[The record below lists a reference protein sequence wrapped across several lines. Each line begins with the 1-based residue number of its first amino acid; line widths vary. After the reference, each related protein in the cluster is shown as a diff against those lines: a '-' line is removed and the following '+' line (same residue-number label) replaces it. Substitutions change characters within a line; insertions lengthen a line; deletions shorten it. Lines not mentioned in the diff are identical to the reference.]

1 MEFLTSFLTQVTM
14 YAVIYTLASLGIIVA
29 GRTGFFNVAAEG
41 IMLASAS
48 AGFIAANLTGSWLL
62 GFAAGA
68 LMGLALGA
76 LLGAVHEAFK
86 VNQFILGITLVIL
99 GSGLSDLLYK
109 IVMGVRLEAPRA
121 PGTPVLAVPLL
132 GDLPLV
138 RAFFRQNAVVFFMY
152 VACAAAWAFF
162 YRTRAGLET
171 RAIGE
176 NPRAADV
183 AGVNVTARRIWATA
197 IGSLLIGVSGAYIPL
212 VITQSYSPGIAAGR
226 GFMAIGI
233 AIFASWKPQR
243 ALLGGLLF
251 SAVEVLSFQLQ
262 ILSDRVP
269 YQFLL
274 MLPFVSVLVVMV
286 AFRRRIEFPASLGR
300 PYGRE

>member
-1 MEFLTSFLTQVTM
+1 
-14 YAVIYTLASLGIIVA
+14 
-29 GRTGFFNVAAEG
+29 
-41 IMLASAS
+41 MLASAS
-48 AGFIAANLTGSWLL
+48 AGFIAATLSGRWLR
-62 GFAAGA
+62 GVAAGA

-76 LLGAVHEAFK
+76 LLAVVHEAFK
-86 VNQFILGITLVIL
+86 VNQFVLGITLVIL

-109 IVMGVRLEAPRA
+109 IVMGVRLDAPRA
-121 PGTPVLAVPLL
+121 PATPVVTVPVLGDIPLL
-132 GDLPLV
+132 

-152 VACAAAWAFF
+152 AACAAAWWFF
-162 YRTRAGLET
+162 YRTRLGLET

-183 AGVNVTARRIWATA
+183 VGVNVTQRRVAATA
-197 IGSLLIGVSGAYIPL
+197 IGSLLIGVAGAYIPL

-233 AIFASWKPQR
+233 AIFASWRPQR

-262 ILSDRVP
+262 ILSGRIP
-269 YQFLL
+269 YQFFL

-286 AFRRRIEFPASLGR
+286 VFRKRIEYPAAIGR

>member
-1 MEFLTSFLTQVTM
+1 
-14 YAVIYTLASLGIIVA
+14 
-29 GRTGFFNVAAEG
+29 
-41 IMLASAS
+41 MLASAS
-48 AGFIAANLTGSWLL
+48 AGFIAANLSGSWLV

-76 LLGAVHEAFK
+76 LLAAVHEAFK
-86 VNQFILGITLVIL
+86 VNQFILGIVLVIL

-109 IVMGVRLEAPRA
+109 IVMGVRLDAPRA
-121 PGTPVLAVPLL
+121 PATPVLAVPLL
-132 GDLPLV
+132 ADVPLL
-138 RAFFRQNAVVFFMY
+138 RAFLRQNAVVFFMY
-152 VACAAAWAFF
+152 ATCAAAWWFF
-162 YRTRAGLET
+162 YRTRLGLET

-183 AGVNVTARRIWATA
+183 VGVNVALRRLAATA
-197 IGSLLIGVSGAYIPL
+197 IGSLLIGVAGAYIPL

-233 AIFASWKPQR
+233 AIFASWRPQR
-243 ALLGGLLF
+243 ALVGGLLF

-262 ILSDRVP
+262 ILSGRIP
-269 YQFLL
+269 YQFFL

-286 AFRRRIEFPASLGR
+286 VFRKRIEFPAALGR

>member
-1 MEFLTSFLTQVTM
+1 M

-48 AGFIAANLTGSWLL
+48 AGFIAANLSGSWLL

-86 VNQFILGITLVIL
+86 VNQFILGITVVIL

-121 PGTPVLAVPLL
+121 PETPVLSVPLL
-132 GDLPLV
+132 GELPLL

-152 VACAAAWAFF
+152 AACAAAWAFL

-183 AGVNVTARRIWATA
+183 VGVNVTARRIAATA
-197 IGSLLIGVSGAYIPL
+197 VGSLLIGVSGAYIPL

-233 AIFASWKPQR
+233 AIFASWRPQR

-286 AFRRRIEFPASLGR
+286 VFRRRIEFPAALGR

>member
-1 MEFLTSFLTQVTM
+1 MDALTAFLTQVTM
-14 YAVIYTLASLGIIVA
+14 YAAIYTLASLGIIVSGRA
-29 GRTGFFNVAAEG
+29 GVFNVAAEG
-41 IMLASAS
+41 IMLAAAS
-48 AGFIAANLTGSWLL
+48 AGFIAANLSGSWAL
-62 GFAAGA
+62 GFVAGA
-68 LMGLALGA
+68 LTGVLLGA

-109 IVMGVRLEAPRA
+109 VVMGVRLEAPRA
-121 PGTPVLAVPLL
+121 PATPVLSVPVLGAVPIL
-132 GDLPLV
+132 
-138 RAFFRQNAVVFFMY
+138 RAFFRQNVVVFFMY
-152 VACAAAWAFF
+152 LACAAAWWFF
-162 YRTRAGLET
+162 YGTRLGLET

-183 AGVNVTARRIWATA
+183 VGVNVTLRRLAATA
-197 IGSLLIGVSGAYIPL
+197 IGSLLIGVAGAYIPL

-233 AIFASWKPQR
+233 AIFASWRPQR

-262 ILSDRVP
+262 ILSARIP
-269 YQFLL
+269 YQFFL
-274 MLPFVSVLVVMV
+274 MLPFVSVLVVMA
-286 AFRRRIEFPASLGR
+286 AFRRRIEWPAAIGR
-300 PYGRE
+300 PYDRE

>member
-1 MEFLTSFLTQVTM
+1 VDFLTSFLSQVTM

-29 GRTGFFNVAAEG
+29 GRTGVFNVAAEG

-48 AGFIAANLTGSWLL
+48 AGFIAANLSGSWLL

-76 LLGAVHEAFK
+76 LLGWVHEAYK

-109 IVMGVRLEAPRA
+109 IVMGVRLDAPRA
-121 PGTPVLAVPLL
+121 PATPVISVPVL
-132 GDLPLV
+132 GSVPVL
-138 RAFFRQNAVVFFMY
+138 RAFFHQNAVVFFTY
-152 VACAAAWAFF
+152 AAAAAAWWFF
-162 YRTRAGLET
+162 YRTRLGLET

-183 AGVNVTARRIWATA
+183 VGVNVAARRLAATA
-197 IGSLLIGVSGAYIPL
+197 IGSLLIGVAGAYIPL

-233 AIFASWKPQR
+233 AIFASWRPQR

-262 ILSDRVP
+262 ILSSRIP

-286 AFRRRIEFPASLGR
+286 AFRKRIEFPAAIGR